1 MPRRTATLRA
11 TYRQVCEAPE
21 LAVLAVLD
29 AALETSILAVAAAC
43 PELHDVDDDRRGS
56 PEPVARAA
64 RDLIDLARAL
74 THVVRRYRR
83 ECDAERRRHVNL
95 PF

>member
-1 MPRRTATLRA
+1 MPRRTATLQA

-43 PELHDVDDDRRGS
+43 PDVHDVDDDRGDS
-56 PEPVARAA
+56 PGRPARAA

-74 THVVRRYRR
+74 SHAVRHYRR
-83 ECDAERRRHVNL
+83 ACDAERRRHENL